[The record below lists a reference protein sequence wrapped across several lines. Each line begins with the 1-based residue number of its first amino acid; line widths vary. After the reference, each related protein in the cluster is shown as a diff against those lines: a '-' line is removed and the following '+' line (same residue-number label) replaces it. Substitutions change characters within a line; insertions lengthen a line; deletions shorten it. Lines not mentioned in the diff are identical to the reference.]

1 MKAAATPASAQPVP
15 LNADAAPAVAASD
28 APAPAAALAPYAAP
42 LSVGPRPAKRFGE
55 SLVQKGALSE
65 QQLSRALAEQKA
77 TGARLGEMLVA
88 QGVIS
93 QQTMVEA
100 LSETLGV
107 PGVVLRHGL
116 LDPAVFPLLGEEEA
130 TRLCAVPMFRV
141 RDTLTVALSE
151 PQSLPKID
159 RLRLVTG
166 CRIRPVLALEANIR
180 EYIAKYR
187 GGDVNVDSFLTT
199 LSEAEVDVV
208 DREAVDEGPVT
219 DLDKLVAGSPIVN
232 LVNVMLLTAVRDG
245 ASDIHIEP
253 EKKTCRIRYRIDGV
267 LRDLMRPPAGM
278 HAAIVSR
285 VKVIGKMDIAEKR
298 LPQEGRIRIIAEGR
312 EIDVRVSSMPTL
324 LGEKLV
330 CRILDKQNLR
340 VKLEDLGMRLESLT
354 RFRRM
359 LERPHGLLLVTGP
372 TGSGK
377 TTTLYSALDLLRN
390 PEVNIMTVED
400 PVEYQLE
407 LVNQIQVQSSI
418 GLTFARALRSILRQ
432 DPDIIMIGEIRDE
445 ETARVAVQAALTGH
459 LVLATLHTN
468 DAAGAVTRLID
479 MGVEP
484 YLLSSALVG
493 VIAQRLTRT
502 VCPDCAVNYFP
513 SPAELE
519 EAGLPTRSPRPMRKG
534 EGCRKCHD
542 TGFRG
547 RVGIYEVMEVTPALR
562 RLIAR
567 NRPVHE
573 LREHLRN
580 RGIQTLREEGVLMA
594 VAGRTTLEEVLRVT
608 HNDEDAA
615 ADAPPA
621 DNAMPTGSAASAD
634 GEPAAAPPSSSS
646 NGPGAATEAA

>member
-1 MKAAATPASAQPVP
+1 MTSDTPLHTPALPTAVP
-15 LNADAAPAVAASD
+15 RL
-28 APAPAAALAPYAAP
+28 
-42 LSVGPRPAKRFGE
+42 GE
-55 SLVQKGALSE
+55 SLVRRGALSE
-65 QQLSRALAEQKA
+65 QQLSRALAEQKT
-77 TGARLGEMLVA
+77 TGSMLGEMLVA
-88 QGVIS
+88 QGVIT
-93 QQTMVEA
+93 QEAMVEA

-116 LDPAVFPLLGEEEA
+116 LDPGVFSLIGEEEA
-130 TRLCAVPMFRV
+130 SRLCAIPMFRV

-159 RLRLVTG
+159 RLRLLTG

-180 EYIAKYR
+180 EFIAKYR
-187 GGDVNVDSFLTT
+187 GGNVNVDSFLTS
-199 LSEAEVDVV
+199 LAEADVDVV

-253 EKKTCRIRYRIDGV
+253 EKKACRIRYRIDGV

-278 HAAIVSR
+278 HAAIASR

-298 LPQEGRIRIIAEGR
+298 LPQEGRIRIMAEGR

-330 CRILDKQNLR
+330 CRILDKHNLR
-340 VKLEDLGMRLESLT
+340 VKLEDLGMRTESLS
-354 RFRRM
+354 RVRRM
-359 LERPHGLLLVTGP
+359 LDRPHGLFLVTGP

-390 PEVNIMTVED
+390 PELNIMTVED

-407 LVNQIQVQSSI
+407 LVNQIQVQSAI
-418 GLTFARALRSILRQ
+418 GLTFARALRSVLRQ

-513 SPAELE
+513 PATELE
-519 EAGLPTRSPRPMRKG
+519 EAGLHWKSPRPLRRG

-542 TGFRG
+542 TGYRG
-547 RVGIYEVMEVTPALR
+547 RVGVYEVMEVTPPLR
-562 RLIAR
+562 RMIAR
-567 NRPVHE
+567 NAPVHE
-573 LREHLRN
+573 LRDNLRIS
-580 RGIQTLREEGVLMA
+580 GVKTLREEGVLMA
-594 VAGRTTLEEVLRVT
+594 LDGRTTLDEVLRVT
-608 HNDEDAA
+608 HNDEEMS
-615 ADAPPA
+615 P
-621 DNAMPTGSAASAD
+621 
-634 GEPAAAPPSSSS
+634 EPAV
-646 NGPGAATEAA
+646 GPVVPDVEAA

>member
-1 MKAAATPASAQPVP
+1 MTTPDILSEVPAEANLPGPATGLTP
-15 LNADAAPAVAASD
+15 AAPAVEASTGRS
-28 APAPAAALAPYAAP
+28 AGGSAVP
-42 LSVGPRPAKRFGE
+42 PRYKPRFGE
-55 SLVQKGALSE
+55 ALVQRGALSE
-65 QQLSRALAEQKA
+65 QQLSRALAEQRT
-77 TGARLGEMLVA
+77 TGAKLGEMLVA

-93 QQTMVEA
+93 QQAMVEA

-116 LDPAVFPLLGEEEA
+116 LDPSMFPLLGEEEA
-130 TRLCAVPMFRV
+130 TRLCAIPMFRV
-141 RDTLTVALSE
+141 RDVLTVALSE

-187 GGDVNVDSFLTT
+187 GGDVSVDSFLTT
-199 LSEAEVDVV
+199 LAEADVDVV

-245 ASDIHIEP
+245 ASDVHIEP
-253 EKKTCRIRYRIDGV
+253 EKRTSRIRYRIDGV

-285 VKVIGKMDIAEKR
+285 IKVIARMDIAEKR
-298 LPQEGRIRIIAEGR
+298 LPQEGRIRIMAEGR

-330 CRILDKQNLR
+330 CRVLDKQNLR
-340 VKLEDLGMRLESLT
+340 VKLEDLGMRLEPLNL
-354 RFRRM
+354 FRKM

-377 TTTLYSALDLLRN
+377 TTTLYSALDLLRD

-407 LVNQIQVQSSI
+407 LVNQIQVQSAI
-418 GLTFARALRSILRQ
+418 GMTFARALRSILRQ

-493 VIAQRLTRT
+493 VIAQRLART

-513 SPAELE
+513 MPAELE
-519 EAGLPTRSPRPMRKG
+519 EAGLPSRAPRPMRRG

-547 RVGIYEVMEVTPALR
+547 RIGIYEVMEATPVLR

-573 LREHLRN
+573 LREHLRA
-580 RGIQTLREEGVLMA
+580 RGIKTLREEGVLLA
-594 VAGRTTLEEVLRVT
+594 VAGRTTLDEVLRVT
-608 HNDEDAA
+608 HNDEEGVEL
-615 ADAPPA
+615 
-621 DNAMPTGSAASAD
+621 TG
-634 GEPAAAPPSSSS
+634 PAAAASSGSS
-646 NGPGAATEAA
+646 GLVTGVDAGPAASETEAA